1 MVNADWIKS
10 TDSLH
15 GGCCI
20 AESDDQH
27 SVASPEKP
35 ESQYAE
41 VQIRQADPDRGDA
54 PRDF

>member
-1 MVNADWIKS
+1 M
-10 TDSLH
+10 SL
-15 GGCCI
+15 CYI

-35 ESQYAE
+35 EPQYSE
-41 VQIRQADPDRGDA
+41 VQIRQAVSDRGDA